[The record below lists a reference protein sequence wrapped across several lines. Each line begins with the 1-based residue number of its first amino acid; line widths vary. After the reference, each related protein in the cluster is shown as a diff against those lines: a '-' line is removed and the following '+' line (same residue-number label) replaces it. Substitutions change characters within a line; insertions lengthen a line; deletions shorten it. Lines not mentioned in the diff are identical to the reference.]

1 MRRALLWMLVPLTLA
16 ACAPKPPEIESGPVR
31 RNVAVQTVEAK
42 PVSLD
47 IKIPVLLKAR
57 EEIELRAAA
66 SGMIL
71 ELPFEEGDIV
81 PASSVPKA
89 TWVDAEDFT
98 KLQPDATATDEVLL
112 QRNLAHLD
120 GLKAF
125 AHIDDRS
132 ARINFRDSQSQYD
145 AATRTLN
152 RALSYKESTEAAI
165 DTVRTNRVAARA
177 NSDRLLKMIEDP
189 YVTSPAAGV
198 LKQRFRRAGE
208 FVNMGELLGIV
219 SVLDPLVAE
228 FHVPE
233 ANRESVKAGTEVD
246 ISVPSVTDSN
256 GDPAVVKAIVRLVDA
271 VAHAMTHSF
280 RVEADISNAD
290 RRIPAGV
297 FGTMRLVIYRRD
309 AAITVPL
316 AALKLKGETVS
327 MFVLNEGGTVREIK
341 GVRLGRLSSEWAE
354 VLGDS
359 LPPGSQLVVSGA
371 QMLADGDAVVVRE
384 DPTAPGKD
392 GQQ

>member
-1 MRRALLWMLVPLTLA
+1 MLLPLLVATG
-16 ACAPKPPEIESGPVR
+16 CGPKPPEIESGPVR
-31 RNVAVQTVEAK
+31 RNVAVETVVAR
-42 PVSLD
+42 PVALD

-71 ELPFEEGDIV
+71 ELPFEEGDVV
-81 PASSVPKA
+81 PASAVPRSA
-89 TWVDAEDFT
+89 WVDAEDFI
-98 KLQPDATATDEVLL
+98 KLQPEQTATDEALL

-120 GLKAF
+120 GVKAF
-125 AHIDDRS
+125 AHIEDRT
-132 ARINFRDSQSQYD
+132 ARINFRDAQSQYD

-152 RALSYKESTEAAI
+152 RALSYKDSTEAAL

-177 NSDRLLKMIEDP
+177 NSDRLLKMIEDT
-189 YVTSPAAGV
+189 YVTSPVAGV
-198 LKQRFRRAGE
+198 LKQRFRRTGE

-233 ANRESVKAGTEVD
+233 ANREAVKAGTEVD
-246 ISVPSVTDSN
+246 ISVPSVTDAN
-256 GDPAVVKAIVRLVDA
+256 GDPVTVKATVRLVDA

-280 RVEADISNAD
+280 RVEADIPNAD

-341 GVRLGRLSSEWAE
+341 DVRLGRLSSEWVE

-359 LPPGSQLVVSGA
+359 LTVGSKLVVSGA
-371 QMLADGDAVVVRE
+371 QMLADGDTVVVRE